1 VGYLTKTKEKQKKQ
15 KPTNQRAEESKLNII
30 NAVVL
35 SIFDEN
41 GPSPKIFWPDDLD
54 EQAGLLIAMKTISL
68 LMGDATYQDGIGTE
82 GVNYFGILPFPDLN
96 LNGLTY
102 FFLIPDDKARG
113 KALAATITVLI
124 DENNKVF
131 FYENMKYLRVIMDKA
146 ATQIQYNKN
155 HDEREIIIDE
165 LREELI
171 EFTKELK
178 DPFSTKRQLKIL
190 LTGLDKAGKT
200 SFMHG
205 IKRKY
210 SEIIKSMP
218 TKGVERTEEKIFE
231 EQNSQISIWDLGGQ
245 EKYRE
250 RYLEQSEVY
259 LYNIDLMFFFIDIQD
274 VDRIEEA
281 LGLFSRILKILLE
294 LDEFPPIVIC
304 LNKFDPD
311 LKGSEEIFKSLEV
324 IADAIKES
332 SERFFIKIFQ
342 TTIFDHWSLI
352 SAYSFGLSQLSP
364 NRELFRNQ
372 LKKFAKKTNS
382 DAILLLNE
390 NGLILS
396 NFSKTDISGKLFEI
410 IAPYYKNLYK
420 TFEEFKLLEKDFIVS
435 SGIADESKK
444 VIFKKIIIEKYNLYL
459 LLFLEK
465 SLEIERIEKNLPEF
479 SKNLI
484 DLIHT
489 YI

>member
-1 VGYLTKTKEKQKKQ
+1 MTKTKEKQKKQ
-15 KPTNQRAEESKLNII
+15 KPTKQEVPDTKLNII

-41 GPSPKIFWPDDLD
+41 GPTPKIFWPDDLD

-82 GVNYFGILPFPDLN
+82 GVNYFGILPFPDLK

-102 FFLIPDDKARG
+102 FFLIPDDNARG

-124 DENNKVF
+124 DEKNKVF

-146 ATQIQYNKN
+146 ATQIQFNK
-155 HDEREIIIDE
+155 EIENQEKIMNNVRSE
-165 LREELI
+165 LF
-171 EFTKELK
+171 EFTKDLK
-178 DPFSTKRQLKIL
+178 DPFSARRQIKVL

-200 SFMHG
+200 SFMLG
-205 IKRKY
+205 INRKY

-218 TKGVERTEEKIFE
+218 TKGVERTEENIFD
-231 EQNSQISIWDLGGQ
+231 EQNSQISLWDLGGQ

-274 VDRIEEA
+274 VDRIEKA
-281 LGLFSRILKILLE
+281 LSLFRKILNILIE
-294 LDEFPPIVIC
+294 FDEFPPIVVC

-311 LKGSEEIFKSLEV
+311 LKGSKEIFKNLEV
-324 IADAIKES
+324 IADAIKEN

-420 TFEEFKLLEKDFIVS
+420 TFEEFKLLEQDFIVS

-444 VIFKKIIIEKYNLYL
+444 VIFKKITVEKYNLYL

-465 SLEIERIEKNLPEF
+465 SLEIEKIEKNLPEF

-484 DLIHT
+484 ELIHT

>member
-1 VGYLTKTKEKQKKQ
+1 MTKNKEKQKK
-15 KPTNQRAEESKLNII
+15 PTNQDVSDPRLNII
-30 NAVVL
+30 NAIVL

-41 GPSPKIFWPDDLD
+41 GPSPKIFWPKDLE

-68 LMGDATYQDGIGTE
+68 LMGDATYQNGIGAE
-82 GVNYFGILPFPDLN
+82 GVNYFGILPFPDLK

-102 FFLIPDDKARG
+102 FFLIPDDSARG

-124 DENNKVF
+124 DEDNKVF
-131 FYENMKYLRVIMDKA
+131 FYENMKYLRIIMDKA
-146 ATQIQYNKN
+146 ASQIQFNKN
-155 HDEREIIIDE
+155 QEEREIIMDE
-165 LREELI
+165 LRQELI

-178 DPFSTKRQLKIL
+178 DPFSMKRQLKIL

-200 SFMHG
+200 SFMLG

-218 TKGVERTEEKIFE
+218 TRGVERTEENIFE

-250 RYLEQSEVY
+250 RYLEQSDVY
-259 LYNIDLMFFFIDIQD
+259 LYNIDLMFYFIDIQD

-281 LGLFSRILKILLE
+281 LTLFNKVLNILIE

-311 LKGSEEIFKSLEV
+311 LKGSKEIFKNLEI
-324 IADAIKES
+324 IAEAIKENS
-332 SERFFIKIFQ
+332 DRFFIKLFQ
-342 TTIFDHWSLI
+342 TSIFDHWSLI
-352 SAYSFGLSQLSP
+352 SAYSFGLAQLSP

-372 LKKFAKKTNS
+372 LKKFARKTNS

-420 TFEEFKLLEKDFIVS
+420 TFEEFKLLEQDFIVS

-459 LLFLEK
+459 LLFLGK
-465 SLEIERIEKNLPEF
+465 SLEIEKIEKNLPEL

>member
-1 VGYLTKTKEKQKKQ
+1 MTKTKEKQR
-15 KPTNQRAEESKLNII
+15 KPIIKEEPDTKINII
-30 NAVVL
+30 SAIVL

-41 GPSPKIFWPDDLD
+41 GPTPKITWPEDLD

-68 LMGDATYQDGIGTE
+68 LMGDATYQDGMGTE
-82 GVNYFGILPFPDLN
+82 GVNYFGILPFPDLK

-102 FFLIPDDKARG
+102 FFLIPDDTARG

-124 DENNKVF
+124 DEDNKVF

-146 ATQIQYNKN
+146 ATQIQFNKD
-155 HDEREIIIDE
+155 HEEREIIMDE
-165 LREELI
+165 LREELL

-200 SFMHG
+200 SFILG
-205 IKRKY
+205 IRRKY

-218 TKGVERTEEKIFE
+218 TKGVERTEETLFE

-250 RYLEQSEVY
+250 KYLEQSEIY

-274 VDRIEEA
+274 VDRIDQA
-281 LGLFSRILKILLE
+281 LSLFKKILSILID
-294 LDEFPPIVIC
+294 LDEFPPIVVC

-311 LKGSEEIFKSLEV
+311 LKGSKEIFQNLEI
-324 IADAIKES
+324 IADTIKENS
-332 SERFFIKIFQ
+332 DRFFIKIFQ
-342 TTIFDHWSLI
+342 TSIFDHWSLI

-396 NFSKTDISGKLFEI
+396 NFSKTEISGKLFEI

-420 TFEEFKLLEKDFIVS
+420 TFEEFKLLEEDFIVS

-444 VIFKKIIIEKYNLYL
+444 VIFKKIMIEKYTLYL

-465 SLEIERIEKNLPEF
+465 SLEIEKIEKNLPEF

-484 DLIHT
+484 ELIHT